1 MTRLTVTTAE
11 PLSEERKTALEK
23 EFATKYGEIKV
34 NYVVDDAIIG
44 GIIIFD
50 GNEVFDGSVSGR
62 LSSLEEA
69 VKGKLQ

>member
-1 MTRLTVTTAE
+1 MTKLTVTTAA
-11 PLSEERKTALEK
+11 PLSEERKTELEK
-23 EFATKYGEIKV
+23 EFVTKYGGIKV

-62 LSSLEEA
+62 LSSLEKA
-69 VKGKLQ
+69 VKGKLK